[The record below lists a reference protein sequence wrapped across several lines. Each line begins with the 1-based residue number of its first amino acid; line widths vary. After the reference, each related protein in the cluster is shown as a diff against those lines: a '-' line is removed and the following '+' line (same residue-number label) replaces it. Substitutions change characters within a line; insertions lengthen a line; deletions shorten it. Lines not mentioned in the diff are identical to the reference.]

1 MSQFECLVSDLKEKP
16 PENDKVR
23 SGSKNILS
31 RVEYNTTGA
40 AGPDENGNGNGN
52 GNENA
57 NVNGNGNVNGNV
69 NVKLTLFE
77 KITEQKNI
85 NLLLIIIISY
95 FITHSSQFIDF
106 LEKSFPYLVEAGV
119 TNTGGKLIIAII
131 IGLSSVLI
139 TTFFP
144 VP

>member
-31 RVEYNTTGA
+31 RVEYNTPDA
-40 AGPDENGNGNGN
+40 AGSDENRNGN
-52 GNENA
+52 GNENGNENKKA
-57 NVNGNGNVNGNV
+57 NANV

>member
-1 MSQFECLVSDLKEKP
+1 MSQFGCLVSDLKEKP

-31 RVEYNTTGA
+31 RVEYNTTDA
-40 AGPDENGNGNGN
+40 AGSDENRNGN
-52 GNENA
+52 GNENGNENKKA
-57 NVNGNGNVNGNV
+57 NANV

>member
-31 RVEYNTTGA
+31 RVEYNTTDA
-40 AGPDENGNGNGN
+40 AGSDENRNGN
-52 GNENA
+52 GNENE
-57 NVNGNGNVNGNV
+57 NGNENKKANANV

>member
-31 RVEYNTTGA
+31 RVEYNTTDA
-40 AGPDENGNGNGN
+40 AGSDENRNGNGKENEN
-52 GNENA
+52 GNENKKA
-57 NVNGNGNVNGNV
+57 NANV